1 MILQVKVGVEF
12 MRDPILEI
20 LQLQKYHDR
29 NHFFGAQQLQ
39 ASSNKDPYGELLNWL
54 LPVNNSRRLSTSPSS
69 PWSSSSFSPSLQSTT
84 PKRAVSVSSGL
95 EFFSFSHVRS
105 YSMSAIQSNK
115 GQPKTVTKT
124 DARPSSV
131 QEDQYQFSF
140 RSFIDIG
147 NSGNEKLLSF
157 RGVPL
162 VPERFSIQC
171 GLEGLFT
178 PGRSWRRKF
187 DLIQPLEIHSFSVD
201 CNTDDLLCVCIKVRF
216 LSFYSTLL
224 LWDCIECDDM

>member
-20 LQLQKYHDR
+20 FQLEKYHDR
-29 NHFFGAQQLQ
+29 KQYFGTQQRQ
-39 ASSNKDPYGELLNWL
+39 SSNNNDPYGELLNWL
-54 LPVNNSRRLSTSPSS
+54 LPVNTPRRLSTSTIS
-69 PWSSSSFSPSLQSTT
+69 PRTSSSLITSLQSTT
-84 PKRAVSVSSGL
+84 PKRAVSVSSGM
-95 EFFSFSHVRS
+95 EFFSFGHVRS
-105 YSMSAIQSNK
+105 YSMSALQSNK
-115 GQPKTVTKT
+115 GQTMAKT
-124 DARPSSV
+124 DNRPSSV

-157 RGVPL
+157 RGVSL

-201 CNTDDLLCVCIKVRF
+201 CNTDDLLWVCIKVRF
-216 LSFYSTLL
+216 LSFYSPSLHQD
-224 LWDCIECDDM
+224 WIECNDM